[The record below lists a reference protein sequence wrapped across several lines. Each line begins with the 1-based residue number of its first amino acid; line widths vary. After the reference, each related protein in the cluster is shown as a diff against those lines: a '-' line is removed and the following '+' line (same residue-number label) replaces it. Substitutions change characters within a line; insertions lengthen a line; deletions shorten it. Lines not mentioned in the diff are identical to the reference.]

1 MQCGKCVVVAF
12 VACGSSVWKSNG
24 FGGVCDSIKL
34 IGIITDMER
43 VANVL
48 QEFALDILYIA
59 LCGHC

>member
-12 VACGSSVWKSNG
+12 VACGSSVWKSNSL
-24 FGGVCDSIKL
+24 GGMCDSIKL